1 MTRFL
6 LPAAALLLLASPAR
20 AQEALEMG
28 AAIPLADQSFS
39 TTDSASLS
47 LGSATGAAGLA
58 VIFWSDTC
66 PWVDKY
72 ADRMASLAE
81 GYGRAGVGFVF
92 VQSEPLS
99 EDGEVSPGAP
109 VVLDVEGQLAQAFGA
124 RNAPQVFFFGPDGGL
139 AYQGAIDDSPANVD
153 RVQVP
158 YLQQAM
164 DQSIAGVPIEVQSTR
179 ALGCTIKTAGR

>member
-6 LPAAALLLLASPAR
+6 LATAALFLAVPIQ
-20 AQEALEMG
+20 AQDVLELG
-28 AAIPLADQSFS
+28 ASIPLADQAFS
-39 TTDSASLS
+39 TTDGATLSLS
-47 LGSATGAAGLA
+47 GASRSAGLA
-58 VIFWSDTC
+58 VIFWSDAC

-72 ADRMASLAE
+72 ADRMAALADS
-81 GYGRAGVGFVF
+81 YSRAGVGFVF
-92 VQSEPLS
+92 VQSEPLAEES
-99 EDGEVSPGAP
+99 GANPGAP
-109 VVLDVEGQLAQAFGA
+109 VMLDVEGQLAQAFGA
-124 RNAPQVFFFGPDGGL
+124 RNAPQAFFFGSESGL

-179 ALGCTIKTAGR
+179 ALGCTIKTAAR